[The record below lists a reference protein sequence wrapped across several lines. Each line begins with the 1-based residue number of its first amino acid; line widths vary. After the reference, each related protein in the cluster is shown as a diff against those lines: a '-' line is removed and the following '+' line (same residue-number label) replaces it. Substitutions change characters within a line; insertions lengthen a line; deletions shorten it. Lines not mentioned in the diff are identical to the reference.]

1 MVVMH
6 ETLIYA
12 VYYAPR
18 GRLRLYRLG
27 RDIAERHLFP
37 TDLLVGIIGAEGAGK
52 STLIRGVFPGL
63 ELTNDDE
70 GINLRAAPL
79 FDFDEADRF
88 GPHTYHI
95 DVRYEQAFHQL
106 WEIAEAVATA
116 IRHRRRVVVEHFD
129 LLYPHLNF
137 NAQIILGIGEEVVVL
152 DRLSTGFRWA
162 VDPRAVFV
170 QGAIEDDALVRRTV
184 REHAI
189 GGVLHF
195 AGSTVAPESVADPLK
210 YYRNNTAASRSLLE
224 SVIGEGVRHFVFS
237 STAAV
242 YGVTPER
249 PVTERDRVEPETP
262 YGRSKLMTERML
274 ADIAVAKADFNY
286 CALRYFNVA
295 GADPKGRTAR
305 SLRIFAL
312 NSSAV

>member
-106 WEIAEAVATA
+106 WEIAEAVTTA

-137 NAQIILGIGEEVVVL
+137 NAQIILGIGEEVVVARPNVFGPHPEAIREIVYRTVKFRKMAHSAEDITSLILSRQYGYPIPDLHSDVKHGFVIGFADPPAIDLKKLEADVL
-152 DRLSTGFRWA
+152 DYIRRDLPIMPADEEHIRIGDEVMECTGIRTHMKSTGEIESFRLLPELRF
-162 VDPRAVFV
+162 DPIDQRHLLVGV
-170 QGAIEDDALVRRTV
+170 VGDA
-184 REHAI
+184 REEPGFDRI
-189 GGVLHF
+189 
-195 AGSTVAPESVADPLK
+195 LK
-210 YYRNNTAASRSLLE
+210 I
-224 SVIGEGVRHFVFS
+224 VG
-237 STAAV
+237 
-242 YGVTPER
+242 
-249 PVTERDRVEPETP
+249 
-262 YGRSKLMTERML
+262 
-274 ADIAVAKADFNY
+274 
-286 CALRYFNVA
+286 
-295 GADPKGRTAR
+295 
-305 SLRIFAL
+305 
-312 NSSAV
+312 

>member
-116 IRHRRRVVVEHFD
+116 IRHQRRVVVEHFD

-137 NAQIILGIGEEVVVL
+137 NAQIILGIGEEVVVARPNVFGPHPEAIREIVYRTVKFRKMAHSAEDITSLILSRQYGYPIPDLHSDVKHGFVIGFADPPAIDLKKLEADVL
-152 DRLSTGFRWA
+152 DYIRRDLPIMPADEEHIRIGDEVMECTGIRTHMKSTGEIESFRLLPELRF
-162 VDPRAVFV
+162 DPIDRRHLLVGV
-170 QGAIEDDALVRRTV
+170 VGDA
-184 REHAI
+184 REEPGFDRI
-189 GGVLHF
+189 
-195 AGSTVAPESVADPLK
+195 LK
-210 YYRNNTAASRSLLE
+210 I
-224 SVIGEGVRHFVFS
+224 VG
-237 STAAV
+237 
-242 YGVTPER
+242 
-249 PVTERDRVEPETP
+249 
-262 YGRSKLMTERML
+262 
-274 ADIAVAKADFNY
+274 
-286 CALRYFNVA
+286 
-295 GADPKGRTAR
+295 
-305 SLRIFAL
+305 
-312 NSSAV
+312 

>member
-137 NAQIILGIGEEVVVL
+137 NAQIILGIGEEVVVARPNVFGPHPEAIREIVYRTVKFRKMAHSAEDITSLILSRQYGYPIPDLHSDVKHGFVIGFADPPAIDLKKLEADVL
-152 DRLSTGFRWA
+152 DYIRRDLPIMPADEEHIRIGDEVMECTGIRTHMKSTGEIESFRLLPELRF
-162 VDPRAVFV
+162 DPIDRRHLLVGV
-170 QGAIEDDALVRRTV
+170 VGDA
-184 REHAI
+184 REEPGFDRI
-189 GGVLHF
+189 
-195 AGSTVAPESVADPLK
+195 LK
-210 YYRNNTAASRSLLE
+210 I
-224 SVIGEGVRHFVFS
+224 VG
-237 STAAV
+237 
-242 YGVTPER
+242 
-249 PVTERDRVEPETP
+249 
-262 YGRSKLMTERML
+262 
-274 ADIAVAKADFNY
+274 
-286 CALRYFNVA
+286 
-295 GADPKGRTAR
+295 
-305 SLRIFAL
+305 
-312 NSSAV
+312 

>member
-52 STLIRGVFPGL
+52 STLIHGIFPGL

-70 GINLRAAPL
+70 GINLRSAPI
-79 FDFDEADRF
+79 FDFNEADRF

-106 WEIAEAVATA
+106 WEIAEAIGNA

-129 LLYPHLNF
+129 LVYPHLNF
-137 NAQIILGIGEEVVVL
+137 NAQIILGVGEEVVVA
-152 DRLSTGFRWA
+152 R
-162 VDPRAVFV
+162 PNVF
-170 QGAIEDDALVRRTV
+170 GPHPDAIRDIVYRTV
-184 REHAI
+184 KYRKMAHSAEDITSLILARDYGYPIPTLHSDVKHGFVISFAEVPNIDLKKLEADIRAMIAQDLPIAPADEDHIRI
-189 GGVLHF
+189 GDEVMEC
-195 AGSTVAPESVADPLK
+195 T
-210 YYRNNTAASRSLLE
+210 
-224 SVIGEGVRHFVFS
+224 GVRTHVGS
-237 STAAV
+237 SGQIEAFRLLPALKFN
-242 YGVTPER
+242 PI
-249 PVTERDRVEPETP
+249 DRRHLLVGIVGDPQEE
-262 YGRSKLMTERML
+262 
-274 ADIAVAKADFNY
+274 
-286 CALRYFNVA
+286 A
-295 GADPKGRTAR
+295 GFDHILKIVG
-305 SLRIFAL
+305 
-312 NSSAV
+312 

>member
-106 WEIAEAVATA
+106 WEIAEAVTTA

-129 LLYPHLNF
+129 LLYPHLSF
-137 NAQIILGIGEEVVVL
+137 NAQIILGIGEEVVVARPNVFGPHPEAIREIVYRTVKFRKMAHSAEDITSLILSRQYGYPIPDLHSDVKHGFVIGFADPPAIDLKKLEADVL
-152 DRLSTGFRWA
+152 DYIRRDLPIMPADEEHIRIGDEVMECTGIRTHMKSTGEIESFRLLPELRF
-162 VDPRAVFV
+162 DPIDRRHLLVGV
-170 QGAIEDDALVRRTV
+170 VGDA
-184 REHAI
+184 REEPGFDRI
-189 GGVLHF
+189 
-195 AGSTVAPESVADPLK
+195 LK
-210 YYRNNTAASRSLLE
+210 I
-224 SVIGEGVRHFVFS
+224 VG
-237 STAAV
+237 
-242 YGVTPER
+242 
-249 PVTERDRVEPETP
+249 
-262 YGRSKLMTERML
+262 
-274 ADIAVAKADFNY
+274 
-286 CALRYFNVA
+286 
-295 GADPKGRTAR
+295 
-305 SLRIFAL
+305 
-312 NSSAV
+312 